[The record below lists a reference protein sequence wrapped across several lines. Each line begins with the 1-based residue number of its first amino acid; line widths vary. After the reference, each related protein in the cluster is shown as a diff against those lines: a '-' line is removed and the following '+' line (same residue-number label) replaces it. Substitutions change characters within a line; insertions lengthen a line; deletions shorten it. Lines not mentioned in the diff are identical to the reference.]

1 MAEDILVRLRQA
13 LPGLRPGER
22 RIAESALADP
32 AGVSNL
38 SISELAVRNAT
49 STTTV
54 ARFCRNAGF
63 DGYKT
68 FRLALARAAVDEDG
82 RRVKFGVSDG
92 DIDPADSTADVV
104 RKLAYQEARAVEET
118 ATMLDLHEVER
129 VVEAII
135 RAPVV
140 DVYGSASSGLAAQDL
155 QQKLRR
161 IGYLANAWTDAHLAL
176 TSAAVLPP
184 LAVAIGFSHSGERGG
199 HLGDRDG
206 QAGRRVH
213 GGRDQVPRLAAR
225 SGLAVATARAY
236 DAAGADAI
244 SVITERDHFLGE
256 LSYLE
261 EVRAATS
268 RPLLR
273 KDFMWTR
280 YQIAQSAAYGADCV
294 LLIVA
299 GMDDEALRETIDE
312 AGAYALDVLAE
323 AHDEDELR
331 RAVAAGARLVGI
343 NNRNLRTLE
352 TDLAV
357 SDHLLPKVPEGVFAD
372 QRERHARRVGRR
384 AFARRGRSRFS
395 RR

>member
-32 AGVSNL
+32 AGVSDL
-38 SISELAVRNAT
+38 SISELALRNAT

-184 LAVAIGFSHSGERGG
+184 QAVAIGFSHSGETEEAISAIETAKRGG
-199 HLGDRDG
+199 AFTVAVTNFPDSPLAQIS
-206 QAGRRVH
+206 QAVLTTVSRETRYRYGAMSSRMAQLMIVDVIFIGVAQRRPEKVSAALAASLAAVEGRR
-213 GGRDQVPRLAAR
+213 RPRRSATDASGAA
-225 SGLAVATARAY
+225 
-236 DAAGADAI
+236 
-244 SVITERDHFLGE
+244 
-256 LSYLE
+256 
-261 EVRAATS
+261 
-268 RPLLR
+268 
-273 KDFMWTR
+273 
-280 YQIAQSAAYGADCV
+280 
-294 LLIVA
+294 
-299 GMDDEALRETIDE
+299 
-312 AGAYALDVLAE
+312 
-323 AHDEDELR
+323 
-331 RAVAAGARLVGI
+331 
-343 NNRNLRTLE
+343 
-352 TDLAV
+352 
-357 SDHLLPKVPEGVFAD
+357 
-372 QRERHARRVGRR
+372 
-384 AFARRGRSRFS
+384 
-395 RR
+395 